1 MTAVRRI
8 GVVDVG
14 TNSIHLVIGA
24 RAAGGRVRALRHE
37 RKLVFL
43 GEGGLAD
50 NRLRPAAIRRALR
63 VLRQYAGILAQER
76 VTTVEAVATSAVRN
90 AVNGPAFVR
99 QARRLTGLPLRVI
112 SGLEEARLAFV
123 GIQQARRSRR
133 ATALLAIGGGSAQ
146 AAVGQGTVV
155 RYCAS
160 APLGASRLR
169 QRFIHHD
176 PVRAAELQRLA
187 RHITRS
193 IAPLTRGLRQQRLEA
208 LGGSGLIA
216 QVLAAAWRLERRRPS
231 VPRLRS
237 GPTLSVVEGSA
248 AARDAALS
256 HVEGRRRPPARPAL
270 TRAAIARL
278 VAWLARSTASQ
289 RRRLPGLDPARQVMA
304 LPTALVLL
312 IWMEQAG
319 AARIRH
325 ASGSIREGLLARLD
339 GRARVHL

>member
-1 MTAVRRI
+1 MTAARRI

-14 TNSIHLVIGA
+14 TNSIHLAIGA
-24 RAAGGRVRALRHE
+24 RAAGGRVRVLRHE
-37 RKLVFL
+37 RELVFL

-63 VLRQYAGILAQER
+63 VLRRYADILAQER
-76 VTTVEAVATSAVRN
+76 ITIVEAVATSAVRD

-133 ATALLAIGGGSAQ
+133 AAALLAIGGGSAQ
-146 AAVGQGTVV
+146 VAVGQGTVV

-160 APLGASRLR
+160 APLGASRLAQVFVR
-169 QRFIHHD
+169 HD
-176 PVRAAELQRLA
+176 PVHAEELQRLA

-216 QVLAAAWRLERRRPS
+216 QVLAAA
-231 VPRLRS
+231 
-237 GPTLSVVEGSA
+237 
-248 AARDAALS
+248 LS
-256 HVEGRRRPPARPAL
+256 HVEGRRRPPARPAPAL
-270 TRAAIARL
+270 TVVARL
-278 VAWLARSTASQ
+278 VAWLAGSTASQ
-289 RRRLPGLDPARQVMA
+289 RRRLPGLDPARQAMA
-304 LPTALVLL
+304 LPAALVLL

-319 AARIRH
+319 VARIRH
-325 ASGSIREGLLARLD
+325 APGSIREGLLARLD